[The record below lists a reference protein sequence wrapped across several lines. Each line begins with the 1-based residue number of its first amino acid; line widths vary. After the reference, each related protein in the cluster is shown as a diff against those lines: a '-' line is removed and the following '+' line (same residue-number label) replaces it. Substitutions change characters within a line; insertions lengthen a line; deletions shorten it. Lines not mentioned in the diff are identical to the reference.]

1 MDQFLKRFVVVQS
14 QVMTDS
20 LWPQQIVACQVPP
33 LSSTTSQSSLK
44 FMSRVLVMLSSHH
57 FSAAP
62 FSFCLQ
68 SFPVSGSFPVNRLF
82 ASSGQ
87 STEASASATVLS
99 MNIQDCFPWGL
110 TGLIS
115 LKSKGLTRVFSN
127 TTIGKHQFFNA
138 QPFYGPILT
147 SVHDYRKNHS
157 FDCMDL
163 CSQSDVS
170 DFNMLSRFV
179 IAFLE

>member
-68 SFPVSGSFPVNRLF
+68 SFPVSGSFPVSQF
-82 ASSGQ
+82 FTSGGQ
-87 STEASASATVLS
+87 SIGVSGSTSILP
-99 MNIQDCFPWGL
+99 MNIQDWFPLVLADWIFL
-110 TGLIS
+110 Q
-115 LKSKGLTRVFSN
+115 SKELSRIFSN
-127 TTIGKHQFFNA
+127 ITIQKHQLLSA

-147 SVHDYRKNHS
+147 YIHD
-157 FDCMDL
+157 
-163 CSQSDVS
+163 
-170 DFNMLSRFV
+170 
-179 IAFLE
+179 